1 MDEEGEGGKKI
12 DSSKI
17 YKVKYQL
24 NLLPQLGTYVNKT
37 YDFMTQETS
46 LELANEDVNFLDLCC
61 NNEDELHMFESES
74 L

>member
-1 MDEEGEGGKKI
+1 MDDEADGGKI

-24 NLLPQLGTYVNKT
+24 NLLPQLGTYVNKSI
-37 YDFMTQETS
+37 DPFTQEIS
-46 LELANEDVNFLDLCC
+46 WELANDDINFLELCC